1 MNLKKVNRNNTRNA
15 KCEEQTR
22 KQTRQVKGHL
32 IIMVKYEIIEHM
44 LNGIREGKKERKGG
58 RSKVRRYEYTEFT
71 KLNSKVNEN
80 IKPQI

>member
-44 LNGIREGKKERKGG
+44 LNGIPEGKKERKGG
-58 RSKVRRYEYTEFT
+58 RSNVRRYEYTEFT

>member
-1 MNLKKVNRNNTRNA
+1 
-15 KCEEQTR
+15 
-22 KQTRQVKGHL
+22 
-32 IIMVKYEIIEHM
+32 MVKYEIIEHM

-58 RSKVRRYEYTEFT
+58 RSNVRRYEYTEFT